1 MSKGQSFA
9 SILAICATAT
19 TPAFAV
25 GGGAN
30 WNTGFLPTFNTQ
42 EYGNQGPTGL
52 GGSQARPPAN
62 RTCRDPGKRTTND
75 KGGVTPRRGEPREC
89 G

>member
-1 MSKGQSFA
+1 MRKGRSLT
-9 SILAICATAT
+9 SILALCAMAA

-30 WNTGFLPTFNTQ
+30 WNTGFQPTFNTQ

-52 GGSQARPPAN
+52 GGSQAHPPAN
-62 RTCRDPGKRTTND
+62 RTCGDPGKRTTND
-75 KGGVTPRRGEPREC
+75 KGGVNPPPGAPREC